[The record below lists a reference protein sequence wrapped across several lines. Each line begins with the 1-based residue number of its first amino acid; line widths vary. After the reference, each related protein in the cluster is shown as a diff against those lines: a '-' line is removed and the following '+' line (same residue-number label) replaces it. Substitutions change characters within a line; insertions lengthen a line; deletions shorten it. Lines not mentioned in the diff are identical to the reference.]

1 MFNEKN
7 ISVKIFTIKH
17 PVDMENILLF
27 DMGAYIKNQDK
38 KIIQVGQQLRKVTS
52 IYCMPV
58 INGFK
63 KLWLTGNS
71 DLKRCKY
78 SLDSEYEYFKLN
90 KNNIDN
96 HVKMHYTDSYNEYD
110 VLLSENIVFAHLFDA
125 AANNTVLECIIRNTP
140 IIINKIQGVVDYLG
154 EDYPL
159 YFTDVNEVPN
169 ILLNFEKINQAHE
182 YLLKMNKQ
190 DINITYFT
198 NQLITILNKNI
209 NKNIK

>member
-1 MFNEKN
+1 
-7 ISVKIFTIKH
+7 
-17 PVDMENILLF
+17 
-27 DMGAYIKNQDK
+27 
-38 KIIQVGQQLRKVTS
+38 
-52 IYCMPV
+52 MPI

-71 DLKRCKY
+71 NLKRCKY

-159 YFTDVNEVPN
+159 YFTDLNEVPN

-190 DINITYFT
+190 DITITYFT

-209 NKNIK
+209 NEKMI